1 MDGWI
6 LDAPYIAL
14 TSNENQF
21 MMTSRITSHLKGTAE
36 VFGFQL
42 ANDTNVLETP
52 TTIVAKGSYICLC
65 IVQHTYILHMVLI
78 DSEDFFVWI
87 FFNASHSF
95 LMASALISY
104 RIFPRFDHRG
114 HPGGQFHGNSIKS
127 RNDWKLTQ
135 TPNLLRFS
143 LRSPQKRL
151 FNNRATIFSVLSL
164 ALTWGWAMMLLVDT
178 NAYLMLSILHL

>member
-6 LDAPYIAL
+6 LDAPYTAL

-21 MMTSRITSHLKGTAE
+21 MMASRITSHLKGTAE

-52 TTIVAKGSYICLC
+52 TTIVAKASYICLC
-65 IVQHTYILHMVLI
+65 LPFFP
-78 DSEDFFVWI
+78 DS
-87 FFNASHSF
+87 
-95 LMASALISY
+95 LISY
-104 RIFPRFDHRG
+104 RIFPHFDHRG